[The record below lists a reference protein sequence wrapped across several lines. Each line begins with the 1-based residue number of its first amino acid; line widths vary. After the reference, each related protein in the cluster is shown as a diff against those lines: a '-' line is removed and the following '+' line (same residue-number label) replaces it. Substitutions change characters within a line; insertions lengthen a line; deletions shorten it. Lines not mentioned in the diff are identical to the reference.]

1 MYDHN
6 FRYYCDADFCTE
18 GYYVPDHCQ
27 NLTNGRSCGVL
38 LASYFE
44 TTEFIIDHINELKL
58 YFKVIWFGRNLKN
71 VVDTLTHK
79 LSNERNGK
87 SLIFLEWTPN
97 VFTFNQTK
105 FKSVYLPRFDD
116 FKTSSQK
123 YAYEI
128 TKTIKLVWSEIK
140 NIAKPVFETIYK
152 MNFDL
157 NSYKD
162 LLHTQNN
169 MAYESNHDS
178 ACKWLRQNKD
188 IWSKW
193 LPLNLE
199 KKNIYIGG
207 IFPLTGVSYNSQGV
221 VLAARM
227 AQDAVNQ
234 NSTVL
239 KDFNLKLLVSD
250 GQCQTDMVLKT
261 FIDYIFHNEYPELVG
276 ILGPAC
282 SETLEPLAGV
292 SKHYSTIIISYSA
305 EGSNFSDT
313 TKYPYFFRSIGENDF
328 YKQVYLNLFQTFKW
342 QQIAALTEDGQKSTE
357 YISSMGS
364 LLSLNDI
371 HLIAN
376 MKFPRNSDSLSLKRV
391 GM

>member
-1 MYDHN
+1 M
-6 FRYYCDADFCTE
+6 
-18 GYYVPDHCQ
+18 PDHCK
-27 NLTNGRSCGVL
+27 NLPNGRSCGIL

-44 TTEFIIDHINELKL
+44 TTEFIIEHINELKL
-58 YFKVIWFGRNLKN
+58 FLKVIWFGKNLRY
-71 VVDTLTHK
+71 VVDLLTHK
-79 LSNERNGK
+79 LSNENLGR

-97 VFTFNQTK
+97 VFTFDQIK

-123 YAYEI
+123 YTYEI

-140 NIAKPVFETIYK
+140 NIAKPIFETIYK
-152 MNFDL
+152 MSFDSS
-157 NSYKD
+157 SYEN
-162 LLHTQNN
+162 LLQIHNGMVN
-169 MAYESNHDS
+169 ESFRDS
-178 ACKWLRQNKD
+178 ACEWLRQSKD
-188 IWSKW
+188 IWTKW

-207 IFPLTGVSYNSQGV
+207 IFPLTGVSYNAQGV

-227 AQDAVNQ
+227 AQDAINQ
-234 NSTVL
+234 NDTIL
-239 KDFNLKLLVSD
+239 KDFNLKLLVSN

-328 YKQVYLNLFQTFKW
+328 YKQVYLNLFQTFEW

-357 YISSMGS
+357 YISSMGA

-391 GM
+391 SK